1 MESAEEKE
9 NLTLLLGTAVQILFL
24 TICDD
29 PERTA
34 FDLCNF
40 LETIHTPSND
50 QAVQKLRVQ
59 LDNLECTE
67 GADSDKHLN
76 KFNRLIAQLAMY
88 NVSIDKR
95 QK

>member
-1 MESAEEKE
+1 M
-9 NLTLLLGTAVQILFL
+9 QILFL

-34 FDLCNF
+34 YDLCNF
-40 LETIHTPSND
+40 LETIHAPSNE

-59 LDNLECTE
+59 LDKLECTE
-67 GADSDKHLN
+67 GADWDNHLN
-76 KFNRLIAQLAMY
+76 KFNRLIAQLAMH
-88 NVSIDKR
+88 NVSIDNC